1 MQHLCLSSY
10 MCKQKTYGTAKSF
23 RCNTYKKHGGGGP
36 SFPFWNSCLGA
47 GQRHPRSFFSCT
59 YALPILQLLSFH
71 THACNG
77 GCTPFWLCASLPRSL
92 RPYPPSPISFI
103 FTPLRTLLRFFAL
116 IKNSTLLF
124 SISSA
129 LFAKNT
135 RGWGTYPSH
144 PPPAARSF
152 TTVNSRRSHDFPPVT
167 GHQSPPCPRSV
178 SYPPLSAGG
187 SPIPPASADLT
198 NKTLKIVSIV
208 A

>member
-36 SFPFWNSCLGA
+36 SFPFWNSSLRTGH
-47 GQRHPRSFFSCT
+47 RHPRSFFSCT

-77 GCTPFWLCASLPRSL
+77 GRTPWQFFPSPPRSL

-103 FTPLRTLLRFFAL
+103 FTLLRTLLHFFARTQ
-116 IKNSTLLF
+116 NSTLLF

-135 RGWGTYPSH
+135 RGW
-144 PPPAARSF
+144 
-152 TTVNSRRSHDFPPVT
+152 
-167 GHQSPPCPRSV
+167 
-178 SYPPLSAGG
+178 
-187 SPIPPASADLT
+187 
-198 NKTLKIVSIV
+198 
-208 A
+208 